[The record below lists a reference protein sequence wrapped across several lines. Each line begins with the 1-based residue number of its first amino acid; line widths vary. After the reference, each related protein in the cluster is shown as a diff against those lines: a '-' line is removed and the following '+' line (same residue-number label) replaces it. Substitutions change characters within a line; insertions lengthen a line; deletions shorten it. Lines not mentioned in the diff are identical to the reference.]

1 MIADNDRFKPIFSNR
16 RIGAA
21 KEINTTAN
29 KKEQQKFETRILIV
43 NAPFFMAANRF
54 RRKNMKTF
62 LKQVCSLILALLM
75 VLSVVSV
82 PTFSAKAE
90 DGENPPSTMT
100 LNEALNVEG
109 GNIEFTNS
117 GDYVDSE
124 NGNYIWRVED
134 DHIASPEVDRYEK
147 KAIITAEVIAAEGDI
162 VSFDFICNVSSASY
176 VSGGLLFSI
185 DDISPESGK
194 GYGYA
199 GFYDWSA

>member
-1 MIADNDRFKPIFSNR
+1 
-16 RIGAA
+16 
-21 KEINTTAN
+21 
-29 KKEQQKFETRILIV
+29 
-43 NAPFFMAANRF
+43 
-54 RRKNMKTF
+54 MKTL

-90 DGENPPSTMT
+90 DGENPPSAMT

-117 GDYVDSE
+117 GDYIDSE

-147 KAIITAEVIAAEGDI
+147 KAIITAEVTAAEGDI
-162 VSFDFICNVSSASY
+162 VSFVICARR
-176 VSGGLLFSI
+176 F
-185 DDISPESGK
+185 
-194 GYGYA
+194 A
-199 GFYDWSA
+199 FQHR

>member
-1 MIADNDRFKPIFSNR
+1 
-16 RIGAA
+16 
-21 KEINTTAN
+21 
-29 KKEQQKFETRILIV
+29 
-43 NAPFFMAANRF
+43 
-54 RRKNMKTF
+54 MKTL
-62 LKQVCSLILALLM
+62 LKKVCSLILALLM

-117 GDYVDSE
+117 GDYIDSE

-147 KAIITAEVIAAEGDI
+147 RQSSLRKSPQPRATSFLLTSFAMFPTRHMCTEVC
-162 VSFDFICNVSSASY
+162 FSASMTY
-176 VSGGLLFSI
+176 HRRAAKDTDMPAFMTGRIRSMRSQ
-185 DDISPESGK
+185 PESTH
-194 GYGYA
+194 
-199 GFYDWSA
+199 

>member
-1 MIADNDRFKPIFSNR
+1 
-16 RIGAA
+16 
-21 KEINTTAN
+21 
-29 KKEQQKFETRILIV
+29 
-43 NAPFFMAANRF
+43 
-54 RRKNMKTF
+54 MKTF

-117 GDYVDSE
+117 GDYIDSE

-134 DHIASPEVDRYEK
+134 DHIASPEIGRYEK
-147 KAIITAEVIAAEGDI
+147 KAIITAEVTANEGDI
-162 VSFDFICNVSSASY
+162 VSLSLIH
-176 VSGGLLFSI
+176 
-185 DDISPESGK
+185 ISEPTRRS
-194 GYGYA
+194 
-199 GFYDWSA
+199 